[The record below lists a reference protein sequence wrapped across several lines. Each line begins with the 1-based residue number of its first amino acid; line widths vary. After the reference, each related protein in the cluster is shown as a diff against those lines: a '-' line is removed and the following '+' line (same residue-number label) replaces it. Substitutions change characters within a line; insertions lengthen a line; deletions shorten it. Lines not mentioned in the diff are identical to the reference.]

1 MTDLQKA
8 AQALLENARIDKVT
22 MTEIL
27 WRWFPDADDAEI
39 DAAVDEVLQ

>member
-8 AQALLENARIDKVT
+8 AQAIAEDARIDNVT

-27 WRWFPDADDAEI
+27 WVWFPDADDAEI
-39 DAAVDEVLQ
+39 DAAVSEVLQ